1 MKKQVLDNP
10 MQNQETKHTNISK
23 ATMYFIIVVGL
34 LITCYITSNV
44 MSVKILNVFNIPFLD
59 NGTIIFPLTYMLG
72 DVLTEVWG
80 FKTAKK
86 VIFITLL
93 CNIFFIAFTSLGII
107 LPTSSDAQAVSDAYK
122 TIFLQT
128 PRILGASLVA
138 FIVGEFTNSFV
149 LEKLKQKTNGKHLW
163 LRTIGSSVVGHFL
176 DTAIFLI
183 IAFVGIIEFKEL
195 VVMILIQYVIKLGI
209 EALCATPFAYLL
221 VNKIKKHINKEQ
233 QI

>member
-10 MQNQETKHTNISK
+10 MQNQETKQATITK

-59 NGTIIFPLTYMLG
+59 NGTIIFPITYMLG

-86 VIFITLL
+86 VIIITLI

-107 LPTSSDAQAVSDAYK
+107 LPTSSDAQTVSDAYK

-138 FIVGEFTNSFV
+138 FVVGEFSNSFV
-149 LEKLKQKTNGKHLW
+149 LEKIKQKTKGKHLW
-163 LRTIGSSVVGHFL
+163 LRTIGSSVVGHLL
-176 DTAIFLI
+176 DTAIFLM
-183 IAFVGIIEFKEL
+183 IAFIGVVTFKEL
-195 VVMILIQYVIKLGI
+195 LFMILIQYIIKLGI
-209 EALCATPFAYLL
+209 EALCATPLAYLL
-221 VNKIKKHINKEQ
+221 INKIKKHVNNEI
-233 QI
+233 

>member
-10 MQNQETKHTNISK
+10 TKNQVEEVVKVSK
-23 ATMYFIIVVGL
+23 ATIYFIIVVGL

-44 MSVKILNVFNIPFLD
+44 MSVKILNIFNIPFLD
-59 NGTIIFPLTYMLG
+59 NGTLIFPLTYMLG

-80 FKTAKK
+80 FKTARK

-107 LPTSSDAQAVSDAYK
+107 LPTVSDQQVISEAYK
-122 TIFLQT
+122 TVFLQT

-138 FIVGEFTNSFV
+138 FIAGEFSNSFV
-149 LEKLKQKTNGKHLW
+149 LEKIKQKTKGKHFW

-176 DTAIFLI
+176 DTSIFLI
-183 IAFVGIIEFKEL
+183 IAFLGVVEFKEL
-195 VVMILIQYVIKLGI
+195 VLMIVIQYVIKLGI
-209 EALCATPFAYLL
+209 EALCATPFAYMF
-221 VNKIKKHINKEQ
+221 VSKIKKHIKE
-233 QI
+233 

>member
-10 MQNQETKHTNISK
+10 TKNQAEEVVKVSKETI
-23 ATMYFIIVVGL
+23 YFIIVVGL

-44 MSVKILNVFNIPFLD
+44 MSVKILNIFNIPFLD
-59 NGTIIFPLTYMLG
+59 NGTLIFPLTYMLG

-80 FKTAKK
+80 FKTARK

-107 LPTSSDAQAVSDAYK
+107 LPTVSDQQVISEAYK
-122 TIFLQT
+122 TVFLQT

-138 FIVGEFTNSFV
+138 FIVGEFSNSFV
-149 LEKLKQKTNGKHLW
+149 LEKIKQKTKGMHFW

-176 DTAIFLI
+176 DTSIFLI
-183 IAFVGIIEFKEL
+183 IAFLGVVEFKEL
-195 VVMILIQYVIKLGI
+195 VLMIVIQYVIKLGI
-209 EALCATPFAYLL
+209 EALCATPLCLFPR
-221 VNKIKKHINKEQ
+221 
-233 QI
+233 

>member
-10 MQNQETKHTNISK
+10 TKNQAEEVVKVSK
-23 ATMYFIIVVGL
+23 ATIYFIIVVGL

-44 MSVKILNVFNIPFLD
+44 MSVKILNIFNIPFLD
-59 NGTIIFPLTYMLG
+59 NGTLIFPLTYMLG

-80 FKTAKK
+80 FKTARK

-107 LPTSSDAQAVSDAYK
+107 LPTVSDQQVISEAYK
-122 TIFLQT
+122 TVFLQT

-138 FIVGEFTNSFV
+138 FIVGEFSNSFV
-149 LEKLKQKTNGKHLW
+149 LEKIKQKTKGKHFW

-176 DTAIFLI
+176 DTSIFLI
-183 IAFVGIIEFKEL
+183 IAFLGVVEFKEL
-195 VVMILIQYVIKLGI
+195 VLMIVIQYVIKLGI
-209 EALCATPFAYLL
+209 EALCATPFAYMF
-221 VNKIKKHINKEQ
+221 VSKIKKHIKE
-233 QI
+233 

>member
-10 MQNQETKHTNISK
+10 MQNQEKERTINK
-23 ATMYFIIVVGL
+23 ATMYFVIVVGL

-44 MSVKILNVFNIPFLD
+44 MSVKILNIFNIPFLD
-59 NGTIIFPLTYMLG
+59 NGTLIFPITYMLG

-86 VIFITLL
+86 VIIITLL

-107 LPTSSDAQAVSDAYK
+107 LPTSGDAQTMSDAYK
-122 TIFLQT
+122 TVFLQT

-138 FIVGEFTNSFV
+138 FLIGEFSNSFV

-176 DTAIFLI
+176 DTTIFLI
-183 IAFVGIIEFKEL
+183 IAFVGVVEFKEL
-195 VVMILIQYVIKLGI
+195 VVMILIQYAIKLGI
-209 EALCATPFAYLL
+209 EAICATPLAYLL
-221 VNKIKKHINKEQ
+221 VNKIKKHINKE
-233 QI
+233 